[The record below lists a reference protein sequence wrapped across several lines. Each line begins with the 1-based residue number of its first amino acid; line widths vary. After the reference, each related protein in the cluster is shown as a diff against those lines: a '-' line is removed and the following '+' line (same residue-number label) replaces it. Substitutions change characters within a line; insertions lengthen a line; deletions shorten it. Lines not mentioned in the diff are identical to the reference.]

1 MKVEVTADRVDARAQ
16 KLEASI
22 LAEKLDII
30 GRLFQF
36 TRQLDMLMTDENM
49 VGAVAKSFLDRRYNL

>member
-1 MKVEVTADRVDARAQ
+1 MSRAM
-16 KLEASI
+16 

-36 TRQLDMLMTDENM
+36 TRQLDMLMTDENS
-49 VGAVAKSFLDRRYNL
+49 VGAVAKLFIEERYGL

>member
-1 MKVEVTADRVDARAQ
+1 MKVEVTADRVDAKAQ

-49 VGAVAKSFLDRRYNL
+49 VGAVAKSFLERRYNL